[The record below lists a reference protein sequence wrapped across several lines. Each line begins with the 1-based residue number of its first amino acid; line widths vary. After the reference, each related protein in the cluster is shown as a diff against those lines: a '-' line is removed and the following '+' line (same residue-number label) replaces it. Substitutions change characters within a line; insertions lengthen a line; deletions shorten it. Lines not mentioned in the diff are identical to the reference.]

1 MNSGKIPSFD
11 RSAYTT
17 EPSYLEMCR
26 MSENELASVANF
38 TIWNQHGEVG
48 FKGRSDIRGL
58 NLEKIIRIEKKSIEV
73 FPSTHFS
80 ANSIPQRGL
89 GLNRAAVLKFKNFRT
104 KKQPTKDANEKF
116 LIKVKKW
123 ILDQP
128 NAEFLDYNF
137 ESEELSITVDNFS
150 RKN

>member
-1 MNSGKIPSFD
+1 
-11 RSAYTT
+11 
-17 EPSYLEMCR
+17 
-26 MSENELASVANF
+26 MSENQLASVANF
-38 TIWNQHGEVG
+38 TIWNQHGEVS
-48 FKGRSDIRGL
+48 FKGRSDIRYVAWISKSNHRGL

-73 FPSTHFS
+73 FPSTHFA

-104 KKQPTKDANEKF
+104 KKEPTKGANEKF
-116 LIKVKKW
+116 LIRVKKW